1 MCRSLKLMSCAQ
13 IWPNLK
19 TDCIRTKRHKYL
31 GGPQIMHAIYQVNQ
45 IGSWVVLRSYMYNKG
60 SMDKIV
66 LRSCIYVNK
75 YINNGNELCS
85 DHLRQIECNMEH
97 RYAQICMQYLNW
109 IITGIWVVLRHSTFH
124 HMRKTV
130 GKQTHNQM
138 LEIEHNKIK
147 IRGGSQIMSAISLHR
162 QFKSLTSLANNVT
175 SLNNHHHLDL
185 NHMANHDP
193 TVQNHRSKVLHAP
206 VSRNL
211 HKRGCTKV
219 GGSRKPQKRL
229 HSSKEGLVS

>member
-1 MCRSLKLMSCAQ
+1 MHAISQLNHNRPMSCAQ
-13 IWPNLK
+13 TLNI
-19 TDCIRTKRHKYL
+19 
-31 GGPQIMHAIYQVNQ
+31 
-45 IGSWVVLRSYMYNKG
+45 SSYEEN
-60 SMDKIV
+60 S
-66 LRSCIYVNK
+66 
-75 YINNGNELCS
+75 
-85 DHLRQIECNMEH
+85 RQ
-97 RYAQICMQYLNW
+97 
-109 IITGIWVVLRHSTFH
+109 
-124 HMRKTV
+124 
-130 GKQTHNQM
+130 QTHNQI

-185 NHMANHDP
+185 NHMTNHDP